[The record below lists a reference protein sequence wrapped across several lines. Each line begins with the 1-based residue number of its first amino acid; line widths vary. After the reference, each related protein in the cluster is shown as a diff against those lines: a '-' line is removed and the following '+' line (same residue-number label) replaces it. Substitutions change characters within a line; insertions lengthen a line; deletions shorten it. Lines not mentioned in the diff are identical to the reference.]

1 MHLLL
6 RDNTDWARP
15 VKVRDCYLD
24 QNSHIV
30 TDNAN
35 NIMPSVTG
43 FWGDIS
49 IGMKVAYNRDLNTN
63 DLQDKRFYR
72 N

>member
-1 MHLLL
+1 MK
-6 RDNTDWARP
+6 DSTDTARP

-24 QNSHIV
+24 QNSKIV
-30 TDNAN
+30 TDNVN

-43 FWGDIS
+43 FFGDIS
-49 IGMKVAYNRDLNTN
+49 YGLKVAYNRDLNTN
-63 DLQDKRFYR
+63 DLQDKRFYK